1 MANLQIRID
10 DELNAQAQAVI
21 ADLGLDVAT
30 AVRIFLAQMVRERAL
45 PFTPRLDPFYSPQ
58 NQAHLA
64 RLTRDMDTHTHCAY
78 HSLIEDGSED
88 SPA

>member
-10 DELNAQAQAVI
+10 DELKAQAQAVT

-30 AVRIFLAQMVRERAL
+30 AVRIFLTQMVRDRAL
-45 PFTPRLDPFYSPQ
+45 PFTPRLAPFYSPA

-64 RLTRDMDTHTHCAY
+64 RLARDMDAHTHCAY

-88 SPA
+88 SLA